1 MPRRALKR
9 GRRASGK
16 ACPRGAWARWC
27 SPGRLSSR
35 TFQPRHLSSRTL
47 KPRRLSLLTAPAQTP
62 SSPHSSSPD
71 IYRSS
76 RYSVGMPFVTLCVK
90 IDAAP
95 RTQERTQSVRKGVP
109 TLEHG
114 HDGVLPD
121 ACRPSHSSPD
131 TCRPA
136 HSSPDAYRS
145 SQLQSR
151 RLSFLTLRVGMPFVT
166 LCVTPVARQVPA
178 ETPPRSPG
186 CRAVDRLLSSCAVR

>member
-9 GRRASGK
+9 GRRASRK
-16 ACPRGAWARWC
+16 ACPRWSMGTMVF
-27 SPGRLSSR
+27 SR
-35 TFQPRHLSSRTL
+35 APIVPH
-47 KPRRLSLLTAPAQTP
+47 PPAQTP
-62 SSPHSSSPD
+62 SGPHSSSTD

-76 RYSVGMPFVTLCVK
+76 RSSVGMPFMTLCVK

-166 LCVTPVARQVPA
+166 LCVTPSARQVPA
-178 ETPPRSPG
+178 KTPPRSPG
-186 CRAVDRLLSSCAVR
+186 CRVVDRLLSSYAVR